1 MKIISLICLCITFAL
16 FNSCKND
23 LDALA
28 PYKESIAVYGLIDPT
43 DSVNYIRVNRVFLGA
58 GSAVDVAQIQDSVYF
73 KPGEATV
80 TVEKYW
86 NGLLKQKYIFT
97 ETYEKPLQQGVFNA
111 NQLIYKSTK
120 KFKPDSLGR
129 FFEYVLKVTNNTTST
144 VFESEKIKLIKDISL
159 NPSSSMCTATLG
171 LNCFFNQSNVSILTP
186 SNAKTK
192 VMFYSPT
199 NCAST
204 SFKLRMHYRNLFLD
218 NSEEKMYYEF
228 DRGNLNAETSNGGE
242 LMDYTFSGVNFYSA
256 LSNGVPDRSNLKE
269 RVVDSMTFHFYF
281 AGNEYK
287 LYQEVNNTSGS
298 FGQEKPIY
306 TNMKN
311 GAVGVF
317 SSRTKIVVTKKMFD
331 CSISPDFQNNVIS
344 NQTREAITS
353 SSYTCK
359 FRFRGP
365 GCSTNTGC

>member
-1 MKIISLICLCITFAL
+1 MKIILLFSLTIVIAL

-28 PYKESIAVYGLIDPT
+28 PYKESIVVYGLIDPA

-58 GSAVDVAQIQDSVYF
+58 GSAVDIAQIQDSVYF
-73 KPGEATV
+73 KPGEASV
-80 TVEKYW
+80 IVEKYW
-86 NGLLKQKYIFT
+86 NGSLRQKYIFT
-97 ETYEKPLQQGVFNA
+97 ETYEKPLEPGVFNT

-120 KFKPDSLGR
+120 KFRPDSLGKY
-129 FFEYVLKVTNNTTST
+129 FEYVLKVTNTKTSS
-144 VFESEKIKLIKDISL
+144 VFESEKVKLIKDITV
-159 NPSSSMCTATLG
+159 NPGNAMCTATLG
-171 LNCFFNQSNVSILTP
+171 LNCFFNQSNVSILTA
-186 SNAKTK
+186 STAKTK
-192 VMFYSPT
+192 VMFYTPT

-242 LMDYTFSGVNFYSA
+242 LMDYTFPGVNFYSA
-256 LSNGVPDRSNLKE
+256 LVNGVPDRSNLKE
-269 RVVDSMTFHFYF
+269 RVIDSMTFHFYF

-287 LYQEVNNTSGS
+287 LYQEINNTSGS

-311 GAVGVF
+311 DAIGVF
-317 SSRTKIVVTKKMFD
+317 SSRTKIVITKKMFD
-331 CSISPDFQNNVIS
+331 CSISPDFQTNVIS
-344 NQTREAITS
+344 NQTRDAITT
-353 SSYTCK
+353 SSYTCRFK
-359 FRFRGP
+359 FRGP
-365 GCSTNTGC
+365 NCPINSGC

>member
-1 MKIISLICLCITFAL
+1 MKLISLIYIVFIVAI

-28 PYKESIAVYGLIDPT
+28 PYKESIAVYGLIDPA
-43 DSVNYIRVNRVFLGA
+43 DSVNYIRVNRVFLGS

-86 NGLLKQKYIFT
+86 NGTLKQKYVFS
-97 ETYEKPLQQGVFNA
+97 ETYEKPLQPGVFNT
-111 NQLIYKSTK
+111 NQLIYKSTQ
-120 KFKPDSLGR
+120 KFKADSLGR
-129 FFEYVLKVTNNTTST
+129 YFEYILKVGNIKTSI
-144 VFESEKIKLIKDISL
+144 VFESEKIKLIKDL
-159 NPSSSMCTATLG
+159 TANPSSSMCTATLG
-171 LNCFFNQSNVSILTP
+171 LNCFFNQSNISILTP

-192 VMFYSPT
+192 IMFYTPI

-204 SFKLRMHYRNLFLD
+204 SFKLSMHYRNLFLD
-218 NSEEKMYYEF
+218 NTEEKTFYEF
-228 DRGNLNAETSNGGE
+228 DRGNLNAAASNGGE
-242 LMDYTFSGVNFYSA
+242 LMDFTFPGVNFYSSLA
-256 LSNGVPDRSNLKE
+256 NGIPDRSNLKE
-269 RVVDSMTFHFYF
+269 RVIDSMTFHFYF

-287 LYQEVNNTSGS
+287 LYQEINNTSGS

-317 SSRTKIVVTKKMFD
+317 STRTKVVVTKKMFD
-331 CSISPDFQNNVIS
+331 CSISPDFQSNVIS
-344 NQTREAITS
+344 NQTREALTI
-353 SSYTCK
+353 SSYTCR

-365 GCSTNTGC
+365 SCSTNTGC

>member
-1 MKIISLICLCITFAL
+1 MKLISLVYLFLIVTL

-28 PYKESIAVYGLIDPT
+28 PYKESIAVYGLIDPA
-43 DSVNYIRVNRVFLGA
+43 DSVNYIRVNKVFLGA

-80 TVEKYW
+80 IVEKYW
-86 NGLLKQKYIFT
+86 NGNLRQKYIFT
-97 ETYEKPLQQGVFNA
+97 ETYEKPLQPGVFNT
-111 NQLIYKSTK
+111 NQLIYKSK
-120 KFKPDSLGR
+120 QKFKADSLGR
-129 FFEYVLKVTNNTTST
+129 YFEYVLKVTNTKTSSL
-144 VFESEKIKLIKDISL
+144 FESEKIKLIKDVTS

-171 LNCFFNQSNVSILTP
+171 LNCFFNQSNISILTP

-192 VMFYSPT
+192 VMFYTPI

-242 LMDYTFSGVNFYSA
+242 LIDFTFSGVNFYSA
-256 LSNGVPDRSNLKE
+256 LGNSIPDRNNLKE
-269 RVVDSMTFHFYF
+269 RVIDSMTFHFYF

-317 SSRTKIVVTKKMFD
+317 SSRTKVVVCKKMFD
-331 CSISPDFQNNVIS
+331 CSISPDFQTNVIS
-344 NQTREAITS
+344 NQTRDALTA
-353 SSYTCK
+353 SSYTCR

-365 GCSTNTGC
+365 NCSTNTGC